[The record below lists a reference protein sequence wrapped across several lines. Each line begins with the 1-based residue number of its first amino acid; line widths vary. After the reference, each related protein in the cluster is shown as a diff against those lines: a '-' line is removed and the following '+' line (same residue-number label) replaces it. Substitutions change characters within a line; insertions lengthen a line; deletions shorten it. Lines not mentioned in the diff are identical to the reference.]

1 VRVGDEHSRLPGHL
15 SFFNPYL
22 SKKTKKFKTHTPRT
36 QGYVD
41 AARAFAE
48 ETGTPPGADLA
59 AIADRVAVRAALASG
74 DVGRAIEATN
84 DLDPAILEERPA
96 LAFALQRQ
104 ALIELAR
111 AGQADAALA
120 YAREYLAPRGEDDP
134 GLLDELERAVALLA
148 FPDPAASPLADLL
161 SPAQRSA
168 TAAALNA
175 AILDAQGQA
184 GEARLP
190 GLVRLLGW
198 AQGRLSARG
207 VKFPQ
212 LADPVRGGWAGLG
225 DEPS

>member
-1 VRVGDEHSRLPGHL
+1 MCERTERARDRESDGGCALFSTPTSH
-15 SFFNPYL
+15 FFFIP
-22 SKKTKKFKTHTPRT
+22 PC

-41 AARAFAE
+41 AARAFAD
-48 ETGTPPGADLA
+48 ETGTHPGADLA
-59 AIADRVAVRAALASG
+59 AIADRVAVRAAAAAG
-74 DVGRAIEATN
+74 DVAGAVERVN

-111 AGQADAALA
+111 AGRAEDALA

-134 GLLDELERAVALLA
+134 GLLGDLERAVALLA

-161 SPAQRSA
+161 APAQRAA
-168 TAAALNA
+168 TAASLNA

-190 GLVRLLGW
+190 GLVRLLAW

-207 VKFPQ
+207 VRFPE
-212 LADPVRGGWAGLG
+212 LADPAGGEVGKGG
-225 DEPS
+225 DE

>member
-1 VRVGDEHSRLPGHL
+1 M
-15 SFFNPYL
+15 
-22 SKKTKKFKTHTPRT
+22 

-74 DVGRAIEATN
+74 DVAAAVERVN
-84 DLDPAILEERPA
+84 DLDPAILEERPT

-111 AGQADAALA
+111 GGRAEAALE

-134 GLLDELERAVALLA
+134 GLLADLERAVALLA
-148 FPDPAASPLADLL
+148 FPDPASSPLADLL
-161 SPAQRSA
+161 SPAQRAA
-168 TAAALNA
+168 TAGALNA
-175 AILDAQGQA
+175 AILDAQGAA

-190 GLVRLLGW
+190 GLVRLLAW

-212 LADPVRGGWAGLG
+212 LSDAGSGGVGE
-225 DEPS
+225 EPT

>member
-1 VRVGDEHSRLPGHL
+1 M
-15 SFFNPYL
+15 
-22 SKKTKKFKTHTPRT
+22 

-74 DVGRAIEATN
+74 DVAAAVERVN
-84 DLDPAILEERPA
+84 DLDPAILEERPT

-111 AGQADAALA
+111 GGRAEAALE

-134 GLLDELERAVALLA
+134 GLLADLERAVALLA
-148 FPDPAASPLADLL
+148 FPDPASSPLADLL
-161 SPAQRSA
+161 SPAQRAA
-168 TAAALNA
+168 TAGALNA
-175 AILDAQGQA
+175 AILDAQDTA

-190 GLVRLLGW
+190 GLVRLLAW

-212 LADPVRGGWAGLG
+212 LSDAGSGGVGE
-225 DEPS
+225 EPT